1 MSSAVERSVRSWKST
16 CIHGNIVLKE
26 NSREHGKFRLDLT
39 TSRYYQVPL
48 ALAVVPTLRLKIQ
61 WALINK
67 TFISLNSH
75 CTNIVLLIS
84 PTSFVNFA
92 NKKPKN
98 IFGLV
103 LSPSQVQWAR
113 RSKSGHCAPLTAL
126 YNIQCIFINNTHSIL
141 KNHLKDI
148 RIYGYKDLRY
158 CAPLTALYIYTH
170 YTHCITQYI
179 EKP

>member
-1 MSSAVERSVRSWKST
+1 MSSTVERSVRSWKST
-16 CIHGNIVLKE
+16 WIHSNIVLKE
-26 NSREHGKFRLDLT
+26 NRKEHSKYQLEAT

-92 NKKPKN
+92 KKYQK
-98 IFGLV
+98 IFLD
-103 LSPSQVQWAR
+103 WFCRHR
-113 RSKSGHCAPLTAL
+113 RFNGPEDQRVAIVPLWPLCIIYSVYL
-126 YNIQCIFINNTHSIL
+126 YTIYTVYW

-148 RIYGYKDLRY
+148 RIHGYKDLRY

>member
-26 NSREHGKFRLDLT
+26 NSREHGKFQLDLT

-92 NKKPKN
+92 KKYQK
-98 IFGLV
+98 IFLD
-103 LSPSQVQWAR
+103 WFCRHR
-113 RSKSGHCAPLTAL
+113 RFNGPEDQRVTIVPLWPLWTYI
-126 YNIQCIFINNTHSIL
+126 YNIHNVSSSYTQCIEKNSHRTYINL
-141 KNHLKDI
+141 KWTLLLKKK
-148 RIYGYKDLRY
+148 RS
-158 CAPLTALYIYTH
+158 TW
-170 YTHCITQYI
+170 
-179 EKP
+179 